1 MLLVAEEAL
10 VKFYSFSFAFI
21 PGIMLGIE
29 FPEPEDGEF
38 VMMLDFL
45 IFRVIFEKWSE

>member
-1 MLLVAEEAL
+1 MLHVEEAL

-29 FPEPEDGEF
+29 FPEPEEEDF
-38 VMMLDFL
+38 ILILDL
-45 IFRVIFEKWSE
+45 GVFRVIFEKWSE